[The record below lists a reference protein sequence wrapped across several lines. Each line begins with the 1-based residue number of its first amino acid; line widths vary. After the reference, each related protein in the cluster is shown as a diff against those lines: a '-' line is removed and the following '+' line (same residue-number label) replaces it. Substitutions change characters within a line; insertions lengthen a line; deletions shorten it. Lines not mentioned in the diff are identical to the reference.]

1 VTLDPVDGAHR
12 VGSVTPDSF
21 WCLGIAECLKGI
33 WVDRCGAGA
42 ELRFAICDDHRLFA
56 DALATVL
63 GGRGWRCVACAD
75 KPSQMV
81 CVVRDTQVD
90 VCLMDLFFPD
100 GILGLDGI
108 SVVRAVSPSTQ
119 VVVLTAASDPTTL
132 AQAVTNGAAGV
143 AFKDDDI
150 DRIVEVVE
158 CVHGGG
164 VVPNRA
170 APRPSAVVE
179 PRSQPADLGRFL
191 TPRERETL
199 ERLARGES
207 GTQLAQNMSI
217 SHATARTHV
226 QHVLEKLGVHSRL
239 EAVAFAVTNNLIRAP
254 NQGDRAVSSNSLAS
268 NIG

>member
-1 VTLDPVDGAHR
+1 M
-12 VGSVTPDSF
+12 
-21 WCLGIAECLKGI
+21 
-33 WVDRCGAGA
+33 
-42 ELRFAICDDHRLFA
+42 RFAICDDHRLFTE
-56 DALATVL
+56 ALATVL
-63 GGRGWRCVACAD
+63 RGRGWECVACAD

-81 CVVRDTQVD
+81 CVVRDRQVD

-108 SVVRAVSPSTQ
+108 SVVRAVSPRTQ

-158 CVHGGG
+158 CVHDGG
-164 VVPNRA
+164 VVPKRA
-170 APRPSAVVE
+170 APRPSVLVE
-179 PRSQPADLGRFL
+179 SRSQLADLERFL

-199 ERLARGES
+199 ERLAHGES

-217 SHATARTHV
+217 SDATARTHV
-226 QHVLEKLGVHSRL
+226 QHVLAKLGVHSRL

-254 NQGDRAVSSNSLAS
+254 SQGNPEVRRNSLGS
-268 NIG
+268 NTG